1 MNNKFLEGN
10 FYSVTKTESF
20 NEERNHFTVSV
31 ALNPS
36 HPVYKGHFPEMPVAP
51 GVAVVGMIQEI
62 LEEQLQKRLFMNEAS
77 DIKFMKLILPDD
89 QGEFMITYTLIFDD
103 EKKITANVI
112 IKSGEQ
118 IFLKVR
124 CKYTV
129 VTILS

>member
-10 FYSVTKTESF
+10 FYLITKTESF
-20 NEERNHFTVSV
+20 NKEGNPFTVSV
-31 ALNPS
+31 ALNPG

-89 QGEFMITYTLIFDD
+89 QGEFMITYTLKFDD

-124 CKYTV
+124 CKYTI
-129 VTILS
+129 VTMLS